1 MRIKHDMAVIEQIK
15 KMGVFDVSLELDTE
29 NEYAEPVFT
38 TVNYGLRGSE
48 ETMSMM
54 SGDAQL
60 ISTILDTLLGVSF
73 LMTGEE
79 K

>member
-1 MRIKHDMAVIEQIK
+1 MRIKHDIAVVEQIK
-15 KMGVFDVSLELDTE
+15 KMGIFDVGLELDTE
-29 NEYAEPVFT
+29 NEYADPVFT

-60 ISTILDTLLGVSF
+60 ISTVLDTLLSVSF

-79 K
+79 E